1 MDINWTE
8 IKEEIKRDIGNVFQ
22 INNPSYPDIDK
33 GIALFQKVIYSKAGN
48 FKLGGLHRTFPVA
61 LHEAYTTK
69 VGQLGP
75 LRIIAD
81 SLEPYFKKIGLIAN
95 LDTSSSILT
104 KQLMALLKLLQLNT
118 ALTNQTHG
126 QYPQLTESELGNYK
140 GQAEYLEFICCAYLT
155 RNKVHEAPD
164 WNRKAVIEK
173 LTNLLVVFIYAALKY
188 QSAIDATD
196 DITPQTKVSDKIG
209 DDQKYLYYFISFGS
223 TTNRIRNQVV
233 NSYILNNL
241 QEKGE
246 LQLEEIQMSTNKFFS
261 VDMNNNY
268 YQTLLQKSVQDG
280 QLEYIK
286 DQKKFKLSS
295 AEKNRI
301 ISVQKNF
308 EENKKIF
315 FLFLEDIA
323 NKYGII
329 NSVTKLFDNLQTF
342 IESNYNIDV
351 AEAYDKGLEIDKDEN
366 QAYHNFINFL
376 QSLIPDKPTATN
388 LCKDLLELSK
398 DSDFLLRMCASK
410 AFANL
415 TNPDRFEQYIHQQ
428 ERVVYLDTQ
437 IILFV
442 LCLNYVPNA
451 SYDNVYYQTAEE
463 LIQLTQK
470 NKNIKLKVSRLYL
483 QEVAYQLKLALLL
496 IPFED
501 LGQGKLSSNVFYQF
515 YWHLKENDKLDEQDE
530 SFGDFMYSW
539 FNLLEEDAYDTRFHS
554 IAYSNLY
561 DFLSGPDLNIEVE
574 TLPQYDNKPEAVEVL
589 HKVLENENFRFRPKN
604 AIDNDSVMICHLT
617 NPDIH
622 VIEPFFLTW
631 DKIFTKFR
639 KEYITKY
646 KRSNTISFHLFNPAR
661 FLNHYSLL
669 TLKINP
675 KSITDDFIS
684 LMDSNN
690 IHEKTQTIW
699 DSVNRF
705 LNIDNINSQKRK
717 KYIVKIKELF
727 EQELD
732 YTIDDLG
739 DIEKTQKVLQP
750 FEEIMSS
757 INDYFSYSSSF
768 SLNQYRSLLLSED
781 YFDKVSKL
789 IFTTVAAESNNS
801 DINSKLEKLVKE
813 YIELNK
819 PPTTL

>member
-1 MDINWTE
+1 MDINWSE
-8 IKEEIKRDIGNVFQ
+8 IKEEIKRDIGNTFQVNTPVF
-22 INNPSYPDIDK
+22 PDIDK
-33 GIALFQKVIYSKAGN
+33 GIELFQKVIYSKIGT
-48 FKLGGLHRTFPVA
+48 FELGGLHRTLPPA
-61 LHEAYTTK
+61 LHEAYTNK

-81 SLEPYFKKIGLIAN
+81 SLEPYFKKIALIAN
-95 LDTSSSILT
+95 LDTPPSILT
-104 KQLMALLKLLQLNT
+104 KQLIPLLKLLQLNN
-118 ALTNQTHG
+118 ALTTQTYGH
-126 QYPQLTESELGNYK
+126 YPQLIETELQNYK
-140 GQAEYLEFICCAYLT
+140 GQPEYIEYICCAYLT

-164 WNRKAVIEK
+164 WNRKTVIEK
-173 LTNLLVVFIYAALKY
+173 LTNLLVVFIYSALKY
-188 QSAIDATD
+188 QVQIETGDA
-196 DITPQTKVSDKIG
+196 TPQTKISDRIG

-223 TTNRIRNQVV
+223 TTNRIRNQIV
-233 NSYILNNL
+233 SSFILNHL
-241 QEKGE
+241 QEKII
-246 LQLEEIQMSTNKFFS
+246 LSSEEIQRSTNEFFS
-261 VDMNNNY
+261 VDMNNSY
-268 YQTLLQKSVQDG
+268 YQTLLQKSVTEG

-286 DQKKFKLSS
+286 DQKKYKLSPE
-295 AEKNRI
+295 EKNRI
-301 ISVQKNF
+301 ISVQNNF

-323 NKYGII
+323 VKYSII
-329 NSVTKLFDNLQTF
+329 QHITQLFDKLQEF

-351 AEAYDKGLEIDKDEN
+351 AEAYDKGIEIAKDEN
-366 QAYHNFINFL
+366 QAYHSFITFL
-376 QSLIPDKPTATN
+376 QTLLPDKTAANN

-437 IILFV
+437 IILSV

-451 SYDNVYYQTAEE
+451 SYDNIYYQTAEE

-470 NKNIKLKVSRLYL
+470 NRNIKLKVSRLYL

-496 IPFED
+496 IPFEEI
-501 LGQGKLSSNVFYQF
+501 GQEKLSSNVFYQF
-515 YWHLKENDKLDEQDE
+515 YYHLKENNNLDELDE
-530 SFGDFMYSW
+530 TFGDFMNSW
-539 FNLLEEDAYDTRFHS
+539 FNLFEEDAYDARFHS

-561 DFLSGPDLNIEVE
+561 NFLTNQDLNIEVE

-589 HKVLENENFRFRPKN
+589 YKVLDSENFKFRPKN

-617 NPDIH
+617 NADLHP
-622 VIEPFFLTW
+622 IEPFFLTW

-639 KEYITKY
+639 KEYINKY
-646 KRSNTISFHLFNPAR
+646 KRNNAISFHLFNPAR

-669 TLKINP
+669 NLKINP
-675 KSITDDFIS
+675 KAITDDFIS

-699 DSVNRF
+699 DSVNKF

-732 YTIDDLG
+732 YTIDDLN
-739 DIEKTQKVLQP
+739 DVTKTQKVLQP
-750 FEEIMSS
+750 FEEIMST

-768 SLNQYRSLLLSED
+768 TLVQYRNILLSEE

-789 IFTTVAAESNNS
+789 IFATVATENNAQN
-801 DINSKLEKLVKE
+801 ITIELEKLVKE
-813 YIELNK
+813 YNEENK
-819 PPTTL
+819 PATSA

>member
-1 MDINWTE
+1 MDINWSE
-8 IKEEIKRDIGNVFQ
+8 IKEEMKRDLGNIFQ
-22 INNPSYPDIDK
+22 TNNPSYSDIDK
-33 GIALFQKVIYSKAGN
+33 GIELFQKVIYSKVGN
-48 FKLGGLHRTFPVA
+48 FELGGLYRTLPAA
-61 LHEAYTTK
+61 LNEAYTTK

-81 SLEPYFKKIGLIAN
+81 SLEPYLKKIALIAN
-95 LDTSSSILT
+95 LDISSIILT
-104 KQLMALLKLLQLNT
+104 KQLVALFKLLQLN
-118 ALTNQTHG
+118 APLTNQVYG
-126 QYPQLTESELGNYK
+126 QYPMLTEAELPNFK
-140 GQAEYLEFICCAYLT
+140 GQSEYLEYLCGAYLT

-164 WNRKAVIEK
+164 WNRKAVIEN
-173 LTNLLVVFIYAALKY
+173 LTNLLVIFIYAAFKY
-188 QSAIDATD
+188 QVNIEATPHMV
-196 DITPQTKVSDKIG
+196 PQTRISDKIG

-233 NSYILNNL
+233 SSFILNNL

-246 LQLEEIQMSTNKFFS
+246 LELDEIQKSTNLFFS
-261 VDMNNNY
+261 GEMNINY
-268 YQTLLQKSVQDG
+268 YQTLLQKLTLDG
-280 QLEYIK
+280 QLEYFK
-286 DQKKFKLSS
+286 DQKKYKLSIE
-295 AEKNRI
+295 EKSRI
-301 ISVQKNF
+301 VTVQKNF

-329 NSVTKLFDNLQTF
+329 QSITQLFDKLQDF
-342 IESNYNIDV
+342 IENNYNIDV
-351 AEAYDKGLEIDKDEN
+351 AEAYDKGIEISKDEN
-366 QAYHNFINFL
+366 QAYQNFINFL
-376 QSLIPDKPTATN
+376 QNLLPDKSLANN
-388 LCKDLLELSK
+388 LCKDLIELSK

-451 SYDNVYYQTAEE
+451 SYNNIYYQTAEE

-470 NKNIKLKVSRLYL
+470 NRNIKLKVSRLYL

-496 IPFED
+496 IPFEEID
-501 LGQGKLSSNVFYQF
+501 KGKLSSNVFYQF
-515 YWHLKENDKLDEQDE
+515 YWHLKENNNLDQQDE
-530 SFGDFMYSW
+530 SFADFMNSW
-539 FNLLEEDAYDTRFHS
+539 FRLLEEDAYDTRFHS

-561 DFLSGPDLNIEVE
+561 DFLTSSELNIEVE

-589 HKVLENENFRFRPKN
+589 HKVLDSENFKYRPKN

-617 NPDIH
+617 NADFH
-622 VIEPFFLTW
+622 SIEPFFLTW
-631 DKIFTKFR
+631 DKVFTKFR
-639 KEYITKY
+639 KEFINKY
-646 KRSNTISFHLFNPAR
+646 KRNNTISFHLFNPAR

-675 KSITDDFIS
+675 KAITDDFIS

-699 DSVNRF
+699 DSVNKF
-705 LNIDNINSQKRK
+705 LNIDNINSLKRK
-717 KYIVKIKELF
+717 KYIAKIKELF

-732 YTIDDLG
+732 YTIDDLS
-739 DIEKTQKVLQP
+739 DVEKTQKVLQP
-750 FEEIMSS
+750 FEEIMST
-757 INDYFSYSSSF
+757 INDYFSYSSSY
-768 SLNQYRSLLLSED
+768 SLTQYRNLLLSED

-789 IFTTVAAESNNS
+789 IFASVASENNNQNVT
-801 DINSKLEKLVKE
+801 IELEKLVKTFVE
-813 YIELNK
+813 ESK
-819 PPTTL
+819 PSI